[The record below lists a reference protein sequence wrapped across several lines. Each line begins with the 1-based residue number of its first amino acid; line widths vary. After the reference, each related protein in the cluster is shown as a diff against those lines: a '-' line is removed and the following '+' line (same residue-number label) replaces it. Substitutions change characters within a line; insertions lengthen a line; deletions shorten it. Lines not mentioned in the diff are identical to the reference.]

1 MFFKK
6 IEAPSTISFRAII
19 RWKNHPRYPV
29 MGSHPRYPVM
39 GSHKVFSRVVE
50 GSDKGSKHF
59 VYSARVKNT
68 TIDKEAKKSYKLS
81 KAKTHPVN
89 QENSEM
95 LKKRGI
101 SFVKKKRKFIDLS

>member
-6 IEAPSTISFRAII
+6 IETPSTISFRAII
-19 RWKNHPRYPV
+19 RWKN
-29 MGSHPRYPVM
+29 HPRYPVM

-101 SFVKKKRKFIDLS
+101 SFVKKKRKFMDLS